1 MVMTPNPAHKHKGE
15 RKMEVTILDETI
27 PATLGDSGVP
37 RSDTLH
43 LSTIT
48 TDIGDR
54 LFNTGYGDSP
64 IQKPQAEFGFVWE
77 ELLSMA
83 FAERHREECIFRPGE
98 VMLDGITG
106 SPDGINMEKW
116 ELEEYKATRKSA
128 SRSVEDSW
136 YWMTQIKSYIHMIN
150 QGKGED
156 EGGKM
161 NSCILRVLYINGD
174 YKPPT
179 PKYVVYRLVFSQLEL
194 RENWN
199 MIRNHAES
207 RGWVK

>member
-1 MVMTPNPAHKHKGE
+1 
-15 RKMEVTILDETI
+15 MEVILLDDTV
-27 PATLGDSGVP
+27 PKTLGDSGVP
-37 RSDTLH
+37 RSNTLH
-43 LSTIT
+43 LSTIM

-83 FAERHREECIFRPGE
+83 FAERNRGECILRPGE
-98 VMLDGITG
+98 VILDGITG
-106 SPDGINMEKW
+106 SPDGINVAKW

-128 SRSVEDSW
+128 SRDVAESW

-150 QGKGED
+150 GKRGES
-156 EGGKM
+156 GGGGGRM
-161 NSCILRVLYINGD
+161 CSCVLRVLYINGD
-174 YKPPT
+174 YKPPS
-179 PKYVVYRLVFSQLEL
+179 PKYVAYRLVFSQLEL
-194 RENWN
+194 GENWD

-207 RGWVK
+207 RGWI

>member
-1 MVMTPNPAHKHKGE
+1 
-15 RKMEVTILDETI
+15 MEVILLDEGFPT
-27 PATLGDSGVP
+27 TLGDSGVP

-43 LSTIT
+43 LSTII

-77 ELLSMA
+77 ELLSLA
-83 FAERHREECIFRPGE
+83 FAERNRGECIFRPGE
-98 VMLDGITG
+98 VTLDGITG
-106 SPDGINMEKW
+106 SPDGISVGEW

-128 SRSVEDSW
+128 SRGVEDSW

-150 QGKGED
+150 RGKG
-156 EGGKM
+156 KM
-161 NSCILRVLYINGD
+161 CSCVLRVLYINGD
-174 YKPPT
+174 YKPPS
-179 PKYVVYRLVFSQLEL
+179 PKYIPYRLVFSQLEL
-194 RENWN
+194 EENWN

-207 RGWVK
+207 RGWI